1 MSGRETAKRLLSAL
15 KPARKRVS
23 VHPTAKL
30 VISPDAR
37 FVRGVLVIGAGSSV
51 VIEAGALIESDM
63 TIAENCEVV
72 FGKDS
77 RLVNTEFSIV
87 NGSRVHIGEGAII
100 NSPVSPRSSVFVDN
114 GTLDLGQRAHVMST
128 ALLVRFGGSLSIGRY
143 TGIAYGSEIRCEQQV
158 EIGAYGMISYRVCI
172 YDTNTHSTDWRERRK
187 RIEHC
192 YPEGV
197 YEVARPATSPVVI
210 GDDVWIGQEV
220 TITKGARIGNRCIIG
235 IRTTLGSGVIDDD
248 SVVVAAKPRVISK
261 REALI
266 ETQSETVD
274 LNA

>member
-23 VHPTAKL
+23 VHPTSKL
-30 VISPDAR
+30 VISHDAR

-51 VIEAGALIESDM
+51 VIEPGALIESDM
-63 TIAENCEVV
+63 TIGENCEVV

-77 RLVNTEFSIV
+77 RLVNTELSIV
-87 NGSRVHIGEGAII
+87 NGSRVNIGEGAII
-100 NSPVSPRSSVFVDN
+100 NSPISPRSSVFVDN
-114 GTLDLGQRAHVMST
+114 GILHLGQRAHVMST

-158 EIGAYGMISYRVCI
+158 EIGSYGMISYRVCI

-220 TITKGARIGNRCIIG
+220 TITKGVRIGNRCIIG

-261 REALI
+261 HEALI